1 MRLIGAAKAND
12 GWARALMD
20 LDISDIVIE
29 RDIAVVTEAVVGLQ
43 WFRNVVDIV
52 FSTDCH
58 ARSHQ
63 IESVEPPSAKAI
75 FAGLPLQSR
84 CYLAVHSH

>member
-12 GWARALMD
+12 AWARAVMD

-29 RDIAVVTEAVVGLQ
+29 QDIAVVTEAVVGLQ
-43 WFRNVVDIV
+43 WFRNVGDIV

-58 ARSHQ
+58 ARSLDS
-63 IESVEPPSAKAI
+63 ESD
-75 FAGLPLQSR
+75 
-84 CYLAVHSH
+84 